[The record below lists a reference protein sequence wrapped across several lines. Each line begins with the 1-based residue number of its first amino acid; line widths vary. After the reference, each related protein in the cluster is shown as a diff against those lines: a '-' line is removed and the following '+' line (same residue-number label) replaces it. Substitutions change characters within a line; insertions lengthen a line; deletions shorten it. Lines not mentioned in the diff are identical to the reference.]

1 MTKEEVRGHAARF
14 SLRVAEKAE
23 SQDICFVPDGDYVRF
38 LEEERG
44 KGQLDGEIVHVS
56 GQVLGRHLGTYRYT
70 IGQRRGLGIAWPQPL
85 YVVGIDAENRRVL
98 VGEQEHLERREL
110 TLHGVNWSSGETPDE
125 AIRAR
130 CRIRYRH
137 QEVPALIT
145 PLSEGR
151 AKVVFDEP
159 QRGVTPGQ
167 AAVFY
172 DGDRVLGGGWIE

>member
-1 MTKEEVRGHAARF
+1 
-14 SLRVAEKAE
+14 
-23 SQDICFVPDGDYVRF
+23 
-38 LEEERG
+38 
-44 KGQLDGEIVHVS
+44 
-56 GQVLGRHLGTYRYT
+56 
-70 IGQRRGLGIAWPQPL
+70 
-85 YVVGIDAENRRVL
+85 VVGIDAENRRVL
-98 VGEQEHLERREL
+98 VGEQEHLERSEL
-110 TLHGVNWSSGETPDE
+110 TLHGVNWSDGTPPAGEL
-125 AIRAR
+125 RAR

-145 PLSEGR
+145 PLAASR

>member
-1 MTKEEVRGHAARF
+1 
-14 SLRVAEKAE
+14 
-23 SQDICFVPDGDYVRF
+23 
-38 LEEERG
+38 
-44 KGQLDGEIVHVS
+44 
-56 GQVLGRHLGTYRYT
+56 
-70 IGQRRGLGIAWPQPL
+70 
-85 YVVGIDAENRRVL
+85 VVGIDAENRRVL

-110 TLHGVNWSSGETPDE
+110 TLHGVNWSSGETPAE